1 MLISIVLLFCAGCS
15 AVQMTPPYRQTVQM
29 SAIRVAELN
38 KRCQAGDAAACKEG
52 LDAASSTLNLIVDAL
67 EGRYDD

>member
-1 MLISIVLLFCAGCS
+1 
-15 AVQMTPPYRQTVQM
+15 MTPPYRQTVEM

-38 KRCQAGDAAACKEG
+38 RRCQTGDAEACKEG
-52 LDAASSTLNLIVDAL
+52 LEAASKTLDLIVDAM